1 MDKPLMD
8 KPVLPD
14 FPPTLP
20 NLIANARSK
29 FPDQPFL
36 VCGDQQLT
44 YAEADARSAELAKGL
59 LAAGIGK
66 ATRVAILMP
75 NSPDWVLCWLAASR
89 IGAITFPVSTLFQ
102 PRELAWLLDHA
113 DIDTLLVT
121 GHYAGHDYMERLE
134 RAIPGLAGQR
144 TTQLA
149 LPSHP
154 YLRRIVVWG
163 KCDRPWAIK
172 GPQALRAMAD
182 AVPTIDDAYLKTVES
197 LVTPADLLMG
207 ICTSGSTAQPKI
219 VVHTHGSVLKTTH
232 AYRPYSLGN
241 FRPDERCLCAM
252 PFFWLGGLNS
262 NLMPVIYEGAC
273 LLFSESQRAEDQLDV
288 LIKEKATRA
297 SMWPAQFKPIREVAE
312 SRGLNLNHLVPGVEV
327 RDAQGNILPLERRIA
342 SLLGMTESF
351 GPHGVGNWGEVL
363 EEKNGAS
370 WGRNLEGIERK
381 IVDPATGETLPP
393 GKDGELYI
401 RGWSMMAGYY
411 KRERGEIFDADGW
424 FPTGDTCH
432 INENDYLYFKGRV
445 SDMIKT
451 AGANVSPQEVELL
464 MVTYPGVAE
473 AIVLG
478 MPDEVRGENVL
489 AVVIPRDGAKIDSA
503 AIQKR
508 MKDEI
513 SSYKIPKE
521 FVVMN
526 FSDVPRTTSGK
537 VQRNALKKLL
547 AERSAATK

>member
-1 MDKPLMD
+1 MTDVPF
-8 KPVLPD
+8 LPD
-14 FPPTLP
+14 YPATLP
-20 NLIANARSK
+20 NVIADTTRRYADRE
-29 FPDQPFL
+29 FL
-36 VCGDQQLT
+36 VMGERRLT
-44 YAEADARSAELAKGL
+44 FRDVERSSAHLARGL
-59 LAAGIGK
+59 LAAGVGK
-66 ATRVAILMP
+66 ATRVGIIIP
-75 NSPDWVLCWLAASR
+75 NTPDWVEAWYAAGR
-89 IGAITFPVSTLFQ
+89 IGAFTVPLSTFFQ
-102 PRELAWLLDHA
+102 AREISWALNEA
-113 DIDTLLVT
+113 DIDTLLIVDEYL
-121 GHYAGHDYMERLE
+121 GHNYIERLE
-134 RAIPGLAGQR
+134 RAIPELASQ
-144 TTQLA
+144 TSTQLY

-163 KCDRPWAIK
+163 QCDRPWAIK

-232 AYRPYSLGN
+232 AYRSYSLGN

-312 SRGLNLNHLVPGVEV
+312 ARGLNLNHLVPGVEV
-327 RDAQGNILPLERRIA
+327 RDPAGNILPLERRIA

-381 IVDPATGETLPP
+381 IVDPTTGETLPP

-432 INENDYLYFKGRV
+432 INENGYLYFKGRV

-478 MPDEVRGENVL
+478 MPDDVRGENVL

-503 AIQKR
+503 AMQKR

-547 AERSAATK
+547 AERQPAAK

>member
-1 MDKPLMD
+1 MTDVPF
-8 KPVLPD
+8 LPD
-14 FPPTLP
+14 YPATLP
-20 NLIANARSK
+20 NVIADTTRRYADRE
-29 FPDQPFL
+29 FL
-36 VCGDQQLT
+36 VMGDRRLT
-44 YAEADARSAELAKGL
+44 FRDVERRSAHLARGL
-59 LAAGIGK
+59 LAAGVGK
-66 ATRVAILMP
+66 ATRVGIIIP
-75 NSPDWVLCWLAASR
+75 NTPDWVEAWYAAGR
-89 IGAITFPVSTLFQ
+89 IGAFTVPLSTFFQ
-102 PRELAWLLDHA
+102 AREISWALNEA
-113 DIDTLLVT
+113 DIDTLLIVDEYL
-121 GHYAGHDYMERLE
+121 GHNYIERLE
-134 RAIPGLAGQR
+134 RAIPELASQ
-144 TTQLA
+144 TSTQLY

-207 ICTSGSTAQPKI
+207 ICTSGSTAHPKI

-312 SRGLNLNHLVPGVEV
+312 ARGLNLNHLVPGVEV
-327 RDAQGNILPLERRIA
+327 RDPAGNILPLERRIA

-411 KRERGEIFDADGW
+411 KRERGEIFTPDGW

-432 INENDYLYFKGRV
+432 INEDGYLYFKGRV

-489 AVVIPRDGAKIDSA
+489 AVVIPREGAKIDSSA
-503 AIQKR
+503 MQKR

-513 SSYKIPKE
+513 SSYKVPKE

-547 AERSAATK
+547 AERSGAK

>member
-1 MDKPLMD
+1 MTDVPF
-8 KPVLPD
+8 LPD
-14 FPPTLP
+14 YPATLP
-20 NLIANARSK
+20 NVIADTTRRYADRE
-29 FPDQPFL
+29 FL
-36 VCGDQQLT
+36 VMGERRLT
-44 YAEADARSAELAKGL
+44 FRDVERRSAHLARGL
-59 LAAGIGK
+59 LAAGVGK
-66 ATRVAILMP
+66 ATRVGIIIP
-75 NSPDWVLCWLAASR
+75 NTPDWVEAWYAAGR
-89 IGAITFPVSTLFQ
+89 IGAFTVPLSTFFQ
-102 PRELAWLLDHA
+102 AREISWALNEA
-113 DIDTLLVT
+113 DIDTLLIVDEYL
-121 GHYAGHDYMERLE
+121 GHNYIERLE
-134 RAIPGLAGQR
+134 RAIPELAAQ
-144 TTQLA
+144 TSTQLY

-327 RDAQGNILPLERRIA
+327 RDPQGNILPLERRIA

-432 INENDYLYFKGRV
+432 INENGYLYFKGRV

>member
-1 MDKPLMD
+1 MTDVPF
-8 KPVLPD
+8 LPD
-14 FPPTLP
+14 YPATLP
-20 NLIANARSK
+20 NVIADTTRRYADRE
-29 FPDQPFL
+29 FL
-36 VCGDQQLT
+36 VMGERRLT
-44 YAEADARSAELAKGL
+44 FRDVERSSAHLARGL
-59 LAAGIGK
+59 LAAGVGK
-66 ATRVAILMP
+66 ATRVGIIIP
-75 NSPDWVLCWLAASR
+75 NTPDWVEAWYAAGR
-89 IGAITFPVSTLFQ
+89 IGAFTVPLSTFFQ
-102 PRELAWLLDHA
+102 AREISWALNEA
-113 DIDTLLVT
+113 DIDTLLIVDEYL
-121 GHYAGHDYMERLE
+121 GHNYIERLE
-134 RAIPGLAGQR
+134 RAIPELAAQ
-144 TTQLA
+144 TSTQLY

-163 KCDRPWAIK
+163 QCDRPWAIK

-232 AYRPYSLGN
+232 AYRSYSLGN

-262 NLMPVIYEGAC
+262 NL

-312 SRGLNLNHLVPGVEV
+312 ARGLNLNHLVPGVEV
-327 RDAQGNILPLERRIA
+327 RDPAGNILPLERRIA

-432 INENDYLYFKGRV
+432 INENGYLYFKGRV

-547 AERSAATK
+547 AERQPAAK

>member
-1 MDKPLMD
+1 MTDVPF
-8 KPVLPD
+8 LPD
-14 FPPTLP
+14 YPATLP
-20 NLIANARSK
+20 NVIADTTRRYADRE
-29 FPDQPFL
+29 FL
-36 VCGDQQLT
+36 VMGERRLT
-44 YAEADARSAELAKGL
+44 FRDVERRSAHLARGL
-59 LAAGIGK
+59 LAAGVGK
-66 ATRVAILMP
+66 ATRVGIIIP
-75 NSPDWVLCWLAASR
+75 NTPDWVEAWYAAGR
-89 IGAITFPVSTLFQ
+89 IGAFTVPLSTFFQ
-102 PRELAWLLDHA
+102 AREISWALNEA
-113 DIDTLLVT
+113 DIDTLLIVDEYL
-121 GHYAGHDYMERLE
+121 GHNYIERLE
-134 RAIPGLAGQR
+134 RAIPELAAQ
-144 TTQLA
+144 TSTQLY

-327 RDAQGNILPLERRIA
+327 RDPQGNILPLERRIA

-432 INENDYLYFKGRV
+432 INENGYLYFKGRV

-537 VQRNALKKLL
+537 VQRNELKKLL

>member
-1 MDKPLMD
+1 MTDVPF
-8 KPVLPD
+8 LPD
-14 FPPTLP
+14 YPATLP
-20 NLIANARSK
+20 NVIADTTRRYADK
-29 FPDQPFL
+29 EFL
-36 VCGDQQLT
+36 VMGERRLT
-44 YAEADARSAELAKGL
+44 FRDVERSSAHLARGL
-59 LAAGIGK
+59 LAAGVGK
-66 ATRVAILMP
+66 ATRVGIIIP
-75 NSPDWVLCWLAASR
+75 NTPDWVEAWYAAGR
-89 IGAITFPVSTLFQ
+89 IGAFTVPLSTFFQ
-102 PRELAWLLDHA
+102 AREISWALNEA
-113 DIDTLLVT
+113 DIDTLLIVDEYL
-121 GHYAGHDYMERLE
+121 GHNYIERLE
-134 RAIPGLAGQR
+134 RAIPELASQ
-144 TTQLA
+144 TSTQLY

-312 SRGLNLNHLVPGVEV
+312 ARGLNLNHLVPGVEV
-327 RDAQGNILPLERRIA
+327 RDPQGNILPLERRIA

>member
-1 MDKPLMD
+1 MTDVPF
-8 KPVLPD
+8 LPD
-14 FPPTLP
+14 YPATLP
-20 NLIANARSK
+20 NVIADTTRRYADRE
-29 FPDQPFL
+29 FL
-36 VCGDQQLT
+36 VMGERRLT
-44 YAEADARSAELAKGL
+44 FRDVERSSAHLARGL
-59 LAAGIGK
+59 LAAGVGK
-66 ATRVAILMP
+66 ATRVGIIIA
-75 NSPDWVLCWLAASR
+75 NTPDWVEAWYAAGR
-89 IGAITFPVSTLFQ
+89 IGAFTVPLSTFFQ
-102 PRELAWLLDHA
+102 AREISWALNEA
-113 DIDTLLVT
+113 DIDTLLIVDEYL
-121 GHYAGHDYMERLE
+121 GHNYIERLE
-134 RAIPGLAGQR
+134 RAIPELASQ
-144 TTQLA
+144 TSTQLY

-163 KCDRPWAIK
+163 QCDRPWAIK

-232 AYRPYSLGN
+232 AYRSYSLGN

-312 SRGLNLNHLVPGVEV
+312 ARGLNLNHLVPGVEV
-327 RDAQGNILPLERRIA
+327 RDPAGNILPLERRIA

-381 IVDPATGETLPP
+381 IVDPTTGETLPP

-432 INENDYLYFKGRV
+432 INENGYLYFKGRV

-503 AIQKR
+503 AMQKR

-547 AERSAATK
+547 AERQPAAK

>member
-1 MDKPLMD
+1 MTDVPF
-8 KPVLPD
+8 LPD
-14 FPPTLP
+14 YPATLP
-20 NLIANARSK
+20 NVIADTANRYADRE
-29 FPDQPFL
+29 FL
-36 VCGDQQLT
+36 VMGDRRMTFRDVERSSAHL
-44 YAEADARSAELAKGL
+44 ARGL

-66 ATRVAILMP
+66 GTRVGIIIP
-75 NSPDWVLCWLAASR
+75 NTPDWVEAWFASAR
-89 IGAITFPVSTLFQ
+89 TGAFTVPLSTFFQ
-102 PRELAWLLDHA
+102 SREISWALNEA
-113 DIDTLLVT
+113 DIDTLLIVDEYL
-121 GHYAGHDYMERLE
+121 GHSYVERLE
-134 RAIPGLAGQR
+134 RAIPELASQ
-144 TTQLA
+144 TSTQLY

-182 AVPTIDDAYLKTVES
+182 AVPTIDDAYLKRIES
-197 LVTPADLLMG
+197 MITPSDWLMG
-207 ICTSGSTAQPKI
+207 ICTSGSTAHPKI
-219 VVHTHGSVLKTTH
+219 VVHTHGSVIKVTH
-232 AYRPYSLGN
+232 SYRKYSLGN
-241 FRPDERCLCAM
+241 FNHDERCLCGM

-273 LLFSESQRAEDQLDV
+273 LLFSDSQKPEDQLDV

-297 SMWPAQFKPIREVAE
+297 SMWPAQYKPIRELADA
-312 SRGLNLNHLVPGVEV
+312 RGLNLNHLVPGVEV
-327 RDAQGNILPLERRIA
+327 RDGDGNILPLERRIA

-363 EEKNGAS
+363 EQKNGAS
-370 WGRNLEGIERK
+370 WGRTLQGIERK

-401 RGWSMMAGYY
+401 RGWSMMVGYY

-424 FPTGDTCH
+424 FATGDTCH
-432 INENDYLYFKGRV
+432 INEDGYLYFKGRV

>member
-1 MDKPLMD
+1 MTDVPF
-8 KPVLPD
+8 LPD
-14 FPPTLP
+14 YPATLP
-20 NLIANARSK
+20 NVIADTTRRYADK
-29 FPDQPFL
+29 EFL
-36 VCGDQQLT
+36 VMGERRLT
-44 YAEADARSAELAKGL
+44 FRDVERSSAHLARGL
-59 LAAGIGK
+59 LAAGVGK
-66 ATRVAILMP
+66 ATRVGIIIP
-75 NSPDWVLCWLAASR
+75 NTPDWVEAWYAAGR
-89 IGAITFPVSTLFQ
+89 IGAFTVPLSTFFQ
-102 PRELAWLLDHA
+102 AREISWALNEA
-113 DIDTLLVT
+113 DIDTLLIVDEYL
-121 GHYAGHDYMERLE
+121 GHNYIERLE
-134 RAIPGLAGQR
+134 RAIPELAAQ
-144 TTQLA
+144 TSTQLY

-163 KCDRPWAIK
+163 QCDRPWAIK

-182 AVPTIDDAYLKTVES
+182 AVPTIDDAYLQRVES

-432 INENDYLYFKGRV
+432 INENGYLYFKGRV

-526 FSDVPRTTSGK
+526 FNDVPRTTSGK

-547 AERSAATK
+547 TERQPAAK